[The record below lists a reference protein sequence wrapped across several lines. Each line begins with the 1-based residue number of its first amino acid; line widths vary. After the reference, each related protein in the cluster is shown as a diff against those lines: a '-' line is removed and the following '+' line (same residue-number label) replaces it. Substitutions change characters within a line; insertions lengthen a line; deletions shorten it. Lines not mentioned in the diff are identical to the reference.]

1 MIQGLDHAALNVADL
16 PRAVSFYRDL
26 LGMRPVDASDPAI
39 SRYFWLN
46 FGPGQTLNL
55 TLAPERTPK
64 SLGLETDLYTSAHLA
79 FAAPEAFLAELEK
92 RLTKHGVAFHR
103 SRTGVYFCDP
113 DGNFSEVTCWREKSL
128 KDAGAEH
135 W

>member
-1 MIQGLDHAALNVADL
+1 MIQGFDHAALAVSDL
-16 PRAVSFYRDL
+16 PRAVSFYRDV
-26 LGMRPVDASDPAI
+26 LGLRPVDTSDPAT
-39 SRYFWLN
+39 SSHWLN

-64 SLGLETDLYTSAHLA
+64 ALGLETDLNTSAHLA
-79 FAAPEAFLAELEK
+79 FAAPEAFLVELER
-92 RLTKHGVAFHR
+92 RLVEHGVTPHR

-113 DGNFSEVTCWREKSL
+113 DGNFLEVTCWREKGL
-128 KDAGAEH
+128 EEAGAEH